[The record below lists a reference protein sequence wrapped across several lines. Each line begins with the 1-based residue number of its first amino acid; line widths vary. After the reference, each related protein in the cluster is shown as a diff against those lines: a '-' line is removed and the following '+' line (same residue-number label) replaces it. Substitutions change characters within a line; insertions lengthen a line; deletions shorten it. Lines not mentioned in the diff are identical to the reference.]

1 MRHCESIR
9 TRWMGFVLLA
19 LACVAG
25 AQEGAHESAPAA
37 GRVLGEIEFPVT
49 TDSESARQAFIEG
62 MMLLH
67 LFEYPY
73 AAEQFRRAQS
83 LDPGL
88 AMAYWGEAMTHHH
101 PIWDRQDPDA
111 ARAVMA
117 RLGATPEAR
126 LARAGSAVECDW
138 IAGLD
143 ILFGDGSR
151 DRRNQAWMRHMRTMA
166 ERYPDDHEVQ
176 LFYSLAL
183 LGTTAGVRHVPT
195 YMEAAAWAQR
205 VFYANRRHPGAAH
218 YFIHGVDDPVHAPLG
233 LEAARAL
240 FEMAPDA
247 GHSLHMTSHIF
258 LALGLWDDVVQANR
272 RAARVA
278 DAMRA
283 ERGVPAR
290 RWGHYNYWLLYGLLQ
305 QGREDQAAA
314 LLRSAYREMNARDIA
329 PADPLELDPDHH
341 QVASVVQM
349 WARYMFETRGGN
361 TEIAAWAFEVGDA
374 FDPRLNLHYV
384 RGMLA
389 SSADAVERHRKA
401 FGKLQAELRAA
412 ISKQDRQAPAARLYL
427 DRLDVI
433 ALQLKAAEA
442 RARGNLEQAIGY
454 AREASR
460 LEGEMPFSFGPPF
473 VDLPAA
479 EYFGELL
486 LGAGHRDRAAAA
498 FELQLQRSRGKTR
511 ARRGLAQATNAGR

>member
-1 MRHCESIR
+1 MNHCRSIR
-9 TRWMGFVLLA
+9 AGWVGIALLA
-19 LACVAG
+19 LAGAAG
-25 AQEGAHESAPAA
+25 AHDGAHESAPPAS
-37 GRVLGEIEFPVT
+37 RVLGEIEFPVT
-49 TDSESARQAFIEG
+49 TDSAPARQSFIEG
-62 MMLLH
+62 MLLLH

-73 AAEQFRRAQS
+73 AAERFRHAQA
-83 LDPGL
+83 LDPGF

-101 PIWDRQDPDA
+101 PIWDRQDRDA
-111 ARAVMA
+111 ARAVMT

-126 LARAGSAVECDW
+126 LAKASSATERDW

-143 ILFGDGSR
+143 VLFGDGPR
-151 DRRNQAWMRHMRTMA
+151 DSRNQAWMRHLREMA
-166 ERYPDDHEVQ
+166 QRYPDDHEVQ
-176 LFYSLAL
+176 LFYALSLM
-183 LGTTAGVRHVPT
+183 GTTAGVRHIPT
-195 YMEAAAWAQR
+195 YMEAAARAQR

-258 LALGLWDDVVQANR
+258 IALGLWDDMVEANR

-283 ERGVPAR
+283 ERGEPGR
-290 RWGHYNYWLLYGLLQ
+290 HWGHYNYWLLYGLLQ
-305 QGREDQAAA
+305 QGRDDQAAE
-314 LLRSAYREMNARDIA
+314 LLRAAWREMNAREIP

-349 WARYMFETRGGN
+349 WARYMLETRGGN
-361 TEIAAWAFEVGDA
+361 KEIAAWNFEVGQA

-389 SSADAVERHRKA
+389 KSVDDVTRHRKA
-401 FGKLQAELRAA
+401 FDVLRGALRAA
-412 ISKQDRQAPAARLYL
+412 IARLDRQAPADLLYL

-433 ALQLKAAEA
+433 ALELEAAEA
-442 RARGNLEQAIGY
+442 RARGNLEQAIEH

-473 VDLPAA
+473 VDLPSD
-479 EYFGELL
+479 EYLGELL
-486 LGAGHRDRAAAA
+486 LAAGRNAEAAEA
-498 FELQLQRSRGKTR
+498 FARQLERSRGKPR
-511 ARRGLAQATNAGR
+511 ARQGLSEATAR